1 MTKRARVV
9 VVGGGFGG
17 MYTARQLERR
27 LPAGSAELILVNPEN
42 FMLYTPLLPEA
53 ASGTIEP
60 RHVVVPL
67 RRVLRR
73 TRLLIGRA
81 TGFDLDRRT
90 VTVTPPEGPARTIE
104 WDRLVLATGSV
115 SRLPGIP
122 GLAEHARGFKTLPE
136 GIYLRNHVLRQL
148 ELADATD
155 DPAEQAC
162 RLTFVV
168 VGAGYAGTELVA
180 ELQALTSRAIEAY
193 PGLRPRDVRWIL
205 VDVAPMIMPELGPEL
220 GRSALRILR
229 RRGIEV
235 RLETGVKEVGPDWVR
250 LTDGDELP
258 TRTFVWTAGV
268 RPQPMMATIGLPTDR
283 HGRLLVDRHL
293 TAQGR
298 DDVFALGDTVAVPD
312 PANPTRPAPPT
323 AQHALRQAKAC
334 AANLAASLG
343 EGERHRFDYKGL
355 GLLVNLG
362 QFKGVGRV
370 FGVPI
375 SGFPAWFITRGYHLA
390 AMPTWGRRF
399 HVGVDWGI
407 ALISPSDIAE
417 LGSLGRD
424 DPRALGEPMSGER
437 QNG

>member
-17 MYTARQLERR
+17 LYAARQLERT
-27 LPAGSAELILVNPEN
+27 LPAGSAEIMLVNPEN

-53 ASGTIEP
+53 ASGVIEP

-81 TGFDLDRRT
+81 VDFDIERRT
-90 VTVTPPEGPARTIE
+90 VTVAPPEGEERILQ
-104 WDRLVLATGSV
+104 WDRLVLATGAI
-115 SRLPGIP
+115 SRLLPIP

-136 GIYLRNHVLRQL
+136 GIFLRNHVLRQL
-148 ELADATD
+148 ELADASD
-155 DPAEQAC
+155 DADERRRRC
-162 RLTFVV
+162 TFVV

-180 ELQALTSRAIEAY
+180 ELQILTSRAIEAY
-193 PGLRPRDVRWIL
+193 PGLRPGDVQWIL
-205 VDVAPMIMPELGPEL
+205 ADVAPMIMPELGKDL
-220 GRSALRILR
+220 GRKVLRILR
-229 RRGIEV
+229 ERGVEV
-235 RLETGVKEVGPDWVR
+235 RLETRVEEVGPEWVR
-250 LTDGDELP
+250 LSDGDTIP

-268 RPQPMMATIGLPTDR
+268 APHPLMAKIGLPTDER
-283 HGRLLVDRHL
+283 GRLCVDRYL
-293 TAQGR
+293 VVQGR
-298 DDVFALGDTVAVPD
+298 DDVFALGDCAAVPD
-312 PANPTRPAPPT
+312 PAHPDRSSPPT

-334 AANLAASLG
+334 AANLAVSLG
-343 EGERHRFDYKGL
+343 EGGERRRFDYRGL

-370 FGVPI
+370 LGFPI
-375 SGFPAWFITRGYHLA
+375 SGFIGWFVTRSYHLA

-399 HVGVDWGI
+399 RVALDWTV
-407 ALISPSDIAE
+407 ALTFPSDIAE

-424 DPRALGEPMSGER
+424 DSLDLKDPMSGHP
-437 QNG
+437 

>member
-1 MTKRARVV
+1 MTGRATVV
-9 VVGGGFGG
+9 VVGGGCGG
-17 MYTARQLERR
+17 MYCARHLERK
-27 LPAGSAELILVNPEN
+27 LPAGSAEIMLVSPEN

-81 TGFDLDRRT
+81 TDFDVDRRT
-90 VTVTPPEGPARTIE
+90 VTVAPPEGEARTIA

-122 GLAEHARGFKTLPE
+122 GLADHARGFKTLPE

-148 ELADATD
+148 ELADAD
-155 DPAEQAC
+155 DDVAERTA

-193 PGLRPRDVRWIL
+193 PGLRP
-205 VDVAPMIMPELGPEL
+205 
-220 GRSALRILR
+220 
-229 RRGIEV
+229 
-235 RLETGVKEVGPDWVR
+235 
-250 LTDGDELP
+250 GDELP

-268 RPQPMMATIGLPTDR
+268 RPQPMMARIGLPTDE
-283 HGRLLVDRHL
+283 HGRLLVDRYL
-293 TAQGR
+293 TVQGR
-298 DDVFALGDTVAVPD
+298 DDVFALGDTAAVPD
-312 PANPTRPAPPT
+312 PANPERPSPPT
-323 AQHALRQAKAC
+323 AQHALRQAMAC
-334 AANLAASLG
+334 AANVAASLG
-343 EGERHRFDYKGL
+343 EGDRRRFDYKGL

-370 FGVPI
+370 LGVPI
-375 SGFPAWFITRGYHLA
+375 SGFLGWFITRRYHLA

-399 HVGVDWGI
+399 RVGLDWGV

-417 LGSLGRD
+417 LGSLGRYD
-424 DPRALGEPMSGER
+424 ALARQETTSLRRRRDGRIER
-437 QNG
+437 SLGAY

>member
-1 MTKRARVV
+1 
-9 VVGGGFGG
+9 
-17 MYTARQLERR
+17 
-27 LPAGSAELILVNPEN
+27 
-42 FMLYTPLLPEA
+42 
-53 ASGTIEP
+53 
-60 RHVVVPL
+60 
-67 RRVLRR
+67 VLRR

-81 TGFDLDRRT
+81 TGFDVDART
-90 VTVTPPEGPARTIE
+90 VTVTPPEGPARTIA

-155 DPAEQAC
+155 DPAERAA

-180 ELQALTSRAIEAY
+180 ELQTLTARAIRAY
-193 PGLRPRDVRWIL
+193 PGLRPGDVRWVL
-205 VDVAPMIMPELGPEL
+205 ADLAPMILPEL
-220 GRSALRILR
+220 GRELGRAALRVLR

-235 RLETGVKEVGPDWVR
+235 RLETGVKEVGPEWVR

-268 RPQPMMATIGLPTDR
+268 RPQPMVATLGLPTDE
-283 HGRLLVDRHL
+283 HGRLVVDRHL
-293 TAQGR
+293 AVQGR

-312 PANPTRPAPPT
+312 PANPARAAPPT
-323 AQHALRQAKAC
+323 AQHALRQARAC
-334 AANLAASLG
+334 AANVAASLD
-343 EGERHRFDYKGL
+343 EGERRRFDYKGL

-370 FGVPI
+370 LGVPI
-375 SGFPAWFITRGYHLA
+375 SGFLGWFVTRSYHLA

-399 HVGVDWGI
+399 RVGLDWAV

-417 LGSLGRD
+417 LGSLGRHD
-424 DPRALGEPMSGER
+424 ALAAREER
-437 QNG
+437 

>member
-1 MTKRARVV
+1 MTRRATVV

-17 MYTARQLERR
+17 MYAARHLERK
-27 LPAGSAELILVNPEN
+27 LPAGAAEIVLVSPEN

-81 TGFDLDRRT
+81 TAFDIDRRT
-90 VTVTPPEGPARTIE
+90 VTVAPPEGQARTIA

-136 GIYLRNHVLRQL
+136 GIYLRNHVLLQL

-155 DPAEQAC
+155 DMAERAA

-193 PGLRPRDVRWIL
+193 PGLRPRDIRWVL
-205 VDVAPMIMPELGPEL
+205 ADVAPMIMPELGREL
-220 GRSALRILR
+220 GRTTLRILR
-229 RRGIEV
+229 QRGIEV

-250 LTDGDELP
+250 LTDGDELA

-268 RPQPMMATIGLPTDR
+268 RPQPLVGTIGLPTDD
-283 HGRLLVDRHL
+283 HGRLLVDRYL
-293 TAQGR
+293 AVQGR
-298 DDVFALGDTVAVPD
+298 DDVFALGDTAAVPD
-312 PANPTRPAPPT
+312 PANPERASPPT

-334 AANLAASLG
+334 AANVAASLG
-343 EGERHRFDYKGL
+343 EGERRRYDYKGL

-370 FGVPI
+370 LGVPI
-375 SGFPAWFITRGYHLA
+375 SGFLGWFVTRSYHLA

-399 HVGVDWGI
+399 RVGLDWAF

-417 LGSLGRD
+417 LGSLGRH
-424 DPRALGEPMSGER
+424 DPLAGGAHELTPGER
-437 QNG
+437 R

>member
-17 MYTARQLERR
+17 MYAARHLERR
-27 LPAGSAELILVNPEN
+27 LPAGSAELVLVNPEN

-81 TGFDLDRRT
+81 TGFDMDRRT
-90 VTVTPPEGPARTIE
+90 VTVTPPEGPARTIA

-155 DPAEQAC
+155 DPAERSA
-162 RLTFVV
+162 RLTFVA

-180 ELQALTSRAIEAY
+180 ELQALTARAIEAY
-193 PGLRPRDVRWIL
+193 PGLRPGDVRWIL
-205 VDVAPMIMPELGPEL
+205 VDLAPMIMPELGREL
-220 GRSALRILR
+220 GRRALRILR
-229 RRGIEV
+229 ERGIEV

-268 RPQPMMATIGLPTDR
+268 RPQPMVATLGLPTDE
-283 HGRLLVDRHL
+283 HGRLVVDRYL
-293 TAQGR
+293 VVQGR

-312 PANPTRPAPPT
+312 PANPARPAPPT

-334 AANLAASLG
+334 AASVAASLG
-343 EGERHRFDYKGL
+343 EGERRRFDYRGL

-370 FGVPI
+370 LGVPI
-375 SGFPAWFITRGYHLA
+375 SGFVGWFVTRSYHLA

-399 HVGVDWGI
+399 RVGLDWGV

-424 DPRALGEPMSGER
+424 DTLARREPMSGGS

>member
-9 VVGGGFGG
+9 IVGGGFGG
-17 MYTARQLERR
+17 MYAARHMERR
-27 LPAGSAELILVNPEN
+27 LPAGTAEIVLVNPEN

-81 TGFDLDRRT
+81 TGFDVDART
-90 VTVTPPEGPARTIE
+90 VTVTPPEGPARTIA

-136 GIYLRNHVLRQL
+136 AIYLRNHVLRQL

-155 DPAEQAC
+155 DPAERAA

-180 ELQALTSRAIEAY
+180 ELQTLTARAIKAY
-193 PGLRPRDVRWIL
+193 PGLRPGDVRWVL
-205 VDVAPMIMPELGPEL
+205 ADLAPMIMPELGREL
-220 GRSALRILR
+220 GRAALRVLR

-268 RPQPMMATIGLPTDR
+268 RPQPMVATLGLPTDE
-283 HGRLLVDRHL
+283 HGRLVVDRHL
-293 TAQGR
+293 AVQGR

-312 PANPTRPAPPT
+312 PANPARAAPPT
-323 AQHALRQAKAC
+323 AQHALRQARAC
-334 AANLAASLG
+334 AANVAASLD
-343 EGERHRFDYKGL
+343 EGERRRFDYKGL

-370 FGVPI
+370 LGVPI
-375 SGFPAWFITRGYHLA
+375 SGFLGWFVTRSYHLA

-399 HVGVDWGI
+399 RVGLDWAV

-417 LGSLGRD
+417 LGSLGRHD
-424 DPRALGEPMSGER
+424 ALAAREER
-437 QNG
+437 

>member
-1 MTKRARVV
+1 MTRRATVGG
-9 VVGGGFGG
+9 VGGGFGG
-17 MYTARQLERR
+17 MYAARHLERK
-27 LPAGSAELILVNPEN
+27 LPAGAAEIVLVSPEN

-81 TGFDLDRRT
+81 TAFDVDRRT
-90 VTVTPPEGPARTIE
+90 VTVAPPEGQARTIA

-155 DPAEQAC
+155 DPAERAQRC
-162 RLTFVV
+162 TFVV

-180 ELQALTSRAIEAY
+180 ELQTLTSRALHAY

-205 VDVAPMIMPELGPEL
+205 ADVAPMIMPELGRDL
-220 GRSALRILR
+220 GRVVLRILR
-229 RRGIEV
+229 ERGI
-235 RLETGVKEVGPDWVR
+235 
-250 LTDGDELP
+250 
-258 TRTFVWTAGV
+258 
-268 RPQPMMATIGLPTDR
+268 
-283 HGRLLVDRHL
+283 LLVDRYL
-293 TAQGR
+293 AVRGR
-298 DDVFALGDTVAVPD
+298 DDVFALGDTAAVPD
-312 PANPTRPAPPT
+312 PAHPERPAPPT

-334 AANLAASLG
+334 AANVAASLG
-343 EGERHRFDYKGL
+343 EAERHRFDYRGL

-370 FGVPI
+370 LGVPI
-375 SGFPAWFITRGYHLA
+375 SGFPAWFITRSYHPA

-399 HVGVDWGI
+399 RVGLDWAV

-424 DPRALGEPMSGER
+424 DGLARKEP
-437 QNG
+437 

>member
-1 MTKRARVV
+1 VTKRATVV

-17 MYTARQLERR
+17 MYAARHLERK
-27 LPAGSAELILVNPEN
+27 LPAGSAEIVLVNPEN

-53 ASGTIEP
+53 ASGTIQP
-60 RHVVVPL
+60 RNVVVPL

-73 TRLLIGRA
+73 TRLIIGRA
-81 TGFDLDRRT
+81 TGFDVDRRT
-90 VTVTPPEGPARTIE
+90 VTVAPPEGQPRTIA

-122 GLAEHARGFKTLPE
+122 GLAEHARGFKTLSE

-148 ELADATD
+148 ELADAAD
-155 DPAEQAC
+155 DAAERAA

-180 ELQALTSRAIEAY
+180 ELQALTGRALDAY

-205 VDVAPMIMPELGPEL
+205 ADVASMILPELGQQL
-220 GRSALRILR
+220 GRATLRILR
-229 RRGIEV
+229 QRGIEV
-235 RLETGVKEVGPDWVR
+235 RLETGVKEVGPESVR

-268 RPQPMMATIGLPTDR
+268 RPQPMVATIGLPTDR
-283 HGRLLVDRHL
+283 QGRLLVDRYL
-293 TAQGR
+293 TVQGH
-298 DDVFALGDTVAVPD
+298 DDVFALGDTAAVPD
-312 PANPTRPAPPT
+312 PASPERPSPPT
-323 AQHALRQAKAC
+323 AQHALRQAKTC
-334 AANLAASLG
+334 AANVAASLG
-343 EGERHRFDYKGL
+343 EGERHRFGYKGL

-370 FGVPI
+370 LGVPI
-375 SGFPAWFITRGYHLA
+375 SGFPGWFVTRGYHLA

-399 HVGVDWGI
+399 RVGLDWGV

-417 LGSLGRD
+417 LGSLGRG
-424 DPRALGEPMSGER
+424 DPDVRSEASG
-437 QNG
+437 

>member
-1 MTKRARVV
+1 MGKRATVV

-17 MYTARQLERR
+17 MYTARYLERR
-27 LPAGSAELILVNPEN
+27 LPAGSAEIVLVSPEN

-81 TGFDLDRRT
+81 TGFDVDRRT
-90 VTVTPPEGPARTIE
+90 VTVAPPEGPDRTLA

-155 DPAEQAC
+155 DPAERAQRC
-162 RLTFVV
+162 TFVV

-180 ELQALTSRAIEAY
+180 ELQTLTSRALRAY
-193 PGLRPRDVRWIL
+193 PGLRPRDIRWIL
-205 VDVAPMIMPELGPEL
+205 ADVAPMIMPELGRDL
-220 GRSALRILR
+220 GRVVLRILR
-229 RRGIEV
+229 ERGIEV
-235 RLETGVKEVGPDWVR
+235 RLETGVKEVGPDRVS
-250 LTDGDELP
+250 LTDGDELA
-258 TRTFVWTAGV
+258 TRTLVWTAGV
-268 RPQPMMATIGLPTDR
+268 TPQPLMSTIGLPTDDR
-283 HGRLLVDRHL
+283 GRLVVDRYL
-293 TAQGR
+293 AVRGR
-298 DDVFALGDTVAVPD
+298 DDVFALGDTAAVPD
-312 PANPTRPAPPT
+312 PAHPERPAPPT

-334 AANLAASLG
+334 AANVAASLG
-343 EGERHRFDYKGL
+343 EAERRRFDYRGL
-355 GLLVNLG
+355 GQLVNLG

-370 FGVPI
+370 LGVPI
-375 SGFPAWFITRGYHLA
+375 SGFPAWFITRSYHLA

-399 HVGVDWGI
+399 RVGLDWGV

-424 DPRALGEPMSGER
+424 EGLARKEP
-437 QNG
+437 